1 MAAEGRGRR
10 LGRLGL
16 ALLAGFFASAALA
29 SSGGDSGVGIGVTI
43 PEGSLADVNNTSWYV
58 NARTV
63 WAQKTFGV
71 RASVYYA
78 DTVAHGPVDGGRAY
92 GFDVEGLAKFGNR
105 QTYGYVFAGGGYGR
119 ATFSRSADVPS
130 GVVRSSEW
138 DWSLQGGVGIVIK
151 KVVYLEAM
159 YVQFQTDPKTSFIPV
174 VIGFQY

>member
-1 MAAEGRGRR
+1 MTI
-10 LGRLGL
+10 
-16 ALLAGFFASAALA
+16 ALLAGALAAAALA

-43 PEGSLADVNNTSWYV
+43 PEGDPADVNNTSWYV

-63 WAQKTFGV
+63 WARKTLGA

-78 DTVAHGPVDGGRAY
+78 DTIAHGPVDGGRAY
-92 GFDVEGLAKFGNR
+92 GFDVCGLAKFGKR

-119 ATFSRSADVPS
+119 ATFSRSDDGGPG